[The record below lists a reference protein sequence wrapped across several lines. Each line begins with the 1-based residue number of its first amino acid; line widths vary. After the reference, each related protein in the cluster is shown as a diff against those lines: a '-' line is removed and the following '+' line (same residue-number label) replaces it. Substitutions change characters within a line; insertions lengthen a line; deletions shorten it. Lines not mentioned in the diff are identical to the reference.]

1 MAASSTRSSP
11 APGSAVG
18 KTVTA
23 TDLLRAGRR
32 ITPPDMVTR
41 RLDDTTPEPRDAQT
55 SDQLGVQAPEL
66 LDNQVSELLGRESLD
81 VQPSRRLDAKTTDV
95 ARSTRQLV
103 ASDQKTYERVTTF
116 FTADQR
122 RWLKDTSRSLPVDGL
137 SASDIVRLA
146 VSRLRDDINGGLG
159 LVEALSAQAYREAA
173 THPGRRNRGLP
184 PR

>member
-1 MAASSTRSSP
+1 M
-11 APGSAVG
+11 G

-32 ITPPDMVTR
+32 
-41 RLDDTTPEPRDAQT
+41 
-55 SDQLGVQAPEL
+55 
-66 LDNQVSELLGRESLD
+66 
-81 VQPSRRLDAKTTDV
+81 TTDP
-95 ARSTRQLV
+95 APAPRRSDDLVTSQLV
-103 ASDQKTYERVTTF
+103 ASTSGREPSAVERLPSGEQLVALTSERVSAWTAEVEQLDAQSSGQPVDTDSPPRRETTKRLVATAQLTYERATTF

-146 VSRLRDDINGGLG
+146 VSRLRGDIEDGLE
-159 LVEALSAQAYREAA
+159 LVDALSAQAHEEAV

-184 PR
+184 PHR